1 VPLVAALVETELER
15 EDLNPKPQNPKPQN
29 PQTLNKKIITR
40 IYVLYRKEEVH
51 I

>member
-1 VPLVAALVETELER
+1 VPLVAALVERELVR
-15 EDLNPKPQNPKPQN
+15 EDLNPKPQNPKTPKSI
-29 PQTLNKKIITR
+29 NKKIITR

>member
-1 VPLVAALVETELER
+1 VPLVAALVERELVR
-15 EDLNPKPQNPKPQN
+15 EDLNPKPPQNPK
-29 PQTLNKKIITR
+29 TINKKIITR